1 VEPTCLRL
9 WKPVGSNAKAIIES
23 ACLLK
28 DSPHLTPPNWVG
40 KNLLP
45 KPLNIA
51 VTERRLSKSFAMND
65 RIGSINRARI
75 RLWLVGCVRRVL
87 IAIH

>member
-1 VEPTCLRL
+1 
-9 WKPVGSNAKAIIES
+9 
-23 ACLLK
+23 
-28 DSPHLTPPNWVG
+28 
-40 KNLLP
+40 
-45 KPLNIA
+45 
-51 VTERRLSKSFAMND
+51 MND